1 MVLALNLYQFGQ
13 VARQHLLV
21 AAHHGQALQ
30 QRAFHYLIRRL
41 GIVYQF
47 NDEVDVRVVEEV
59 VCVVGEA
66 CPHSAVFSKIAHAD
80 TLYRNILCANTL
92 QHIIQPTAHRA
103 EAK

>member
-1 MVLALNLYQFGQ
+1 MVLSLNLYEFGQ
-13 VARQHLLV
+13 VACQHLLV

-30 QRAFHYLIRRL
+30 QRTFHYLIGCL

-47 NDEVDVRVVEEV
+47 DDEVDVRVVEEV
-59 VCVVGEA
+59 VGIVGEA
-66 CPHSAVFSKIAHAD
+66 CPHSAVFAKVAHAD
-80 TLYRNILCANTL
+80 TLYRNILCTNAL